1 MSPRPPALWGLSAR
15 VTVAKIVIISISCIK
30 KWRFFFMNANFYKY
44 FEMYKFSNFYYGLVK
59 QIKFKSKMENATRII
74 QRVLQL

>member
-1 MSPRPPALWGLSAR
+1 
-15 VTVAKIVIISISCIK
+15 
-30 KWRFFFMNANFYKY
+30 MNANFYKH
-44 FEMYKFSNFYYGLVK
+44 FEMYKFSSFYYGLVK